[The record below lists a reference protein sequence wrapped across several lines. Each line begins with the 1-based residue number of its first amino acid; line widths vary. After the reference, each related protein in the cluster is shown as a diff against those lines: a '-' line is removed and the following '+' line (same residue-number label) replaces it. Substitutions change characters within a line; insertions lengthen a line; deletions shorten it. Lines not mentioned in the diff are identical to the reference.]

1 MHTCHYTFTQL
12 FLVLKLPN
20 VDILELSTSVLLVLI
35 LIVLSHLHAHSRLTS
50 LPSSVDE
57 AI

>member
-1 MHTCHYTFTQL
+1 MHICHYTFTQL
-12 FLVLKLPN
+12 FLVLILPN
-20 VDILELSTSVLLVLI
+20 VDILELRTSVLLLLM
-35 LIVLSHLHAHSRLTS
+35 LIVLSHLHAHSRLTT